1 MRIGWRVPGFLS
13 GLPLSLPAFLFGV
26 CALPSASWAQLA
38 PSPDAPPVSTAPAQN
53 QDDQS
58 VATFKLQVNLVDMF
72 FTVKDKQGNLVPH
85 LTKDDCTVSEDKEPQ
100 KLKSFVAET
109 HQPLTL
115 GILLDTSGSQQR
127 VLPLEQDVGGQF
139 LERVLKKQDEAF
151 LLSFDVNVDLL
162 QDYTNSSRLLSRAMA
177 KAEINT
183 AGGNGAA
190 GIPGA
195 GGGTI
200 PTVGAPKGTLL
211 YDAVYLASN
220 EKMNQETG
228 RKAMILLTDGEDEG
242 SVHKIQEAIAAA
254 QKSNVIVYTIL
265 IADRVFYGGFG
276 YSGYS
281 AMKKLTEETGGRLID
296 VGNNGKKLEAAFQQI
311 EDELR
316 TQYVATYTPS
326 NTKLDGTFRH
336 VTVECKGDGMKV
348 QVRKGYFALPP
359 QE

>member
-1 MRIGWRVPGFLS
+1 MRSWLGLAALLV
-13 GLPLSLPAFLFGV
+13 GLPAV
-26 CALPSASWAQLA
+26 SATGWAQLA
-38 PSPDAPPVSTAPAQN
+38 PSPDAPPVSTAPAQPE
-53 QDDQS
+53 DDQS

-85 LTKDDCTVSEDKEPQ
+85 LTQDDCTVFEDKQPQ
-100 KLKSFVAET
+100 KLKTFVAET
-109 HQPLTL
+109 HQPITL
-115 GILLDTSGSQQR
+115 GILLDTSGSQMR
-127 VLPLEQDVGGQF
+127 VLPLEQDVGSQF
-139 LERVLKKQDEAF
+139 LERVLTKKDEAF

-162 QDYTNSSRLLSRAMA
+162 QDYTNSPRLLSRAMS

-183 AGGNGAA
+183 AGGGGG

-200 PTVGAPKGTLL
+200 PSIGAPKGTVL

-220 EKMNQETG
+220 EKMNQEAG

-242 SVHKIQEAIAAA
+242 SVHKIQDAISAA

-265 IADRVFYGGFG
+265 IADRGFYGGFG

-296 VGNNGKKLEAAFQQI
+296 VGNNGKKLEDAFQQI

-316 TQYVATYTPS
+316 TQYVATYTPQ
-326 NTKLDGTFRH
+326 NTKLDGSFRH

-359 QE
+359 AQ

>member
-1 MRIGWRVPGFLS
+1 MTSMRVRLGVAVLFF
-13 GLPLSLPAFLFGV
+13 GLPGLS
-26 CALPSASWAQLA
+26 ALGWAQLA
-38 PSPDAPPVSTAPAQN
+38 PSPDAPPVSNAPAPSP
-53 QDDQS
+53 DEQS
-58 VATFKLQVNLVDMF
+58 VATFKVNVNLVDVF

-85 LTKDDCTVSEDKEPQ
+85 LNKGDCTITEDKVPQ
-100 KLKSFVAET
+100 KLKNFVAET
-109 HQPLTL
+109 NQPLTL
-115 GILLDTSGSQQR
+115 GILLDTSGSQTR

-139 LERVLKKQDEAF
+139 LSRVLRQKDEAF
-151 LLSFDVNVDLL
+151 LISFDVNVDML
-162 QDYTNSSRLLSRAMA
+162 QDFTNSPRLLSRAMS
-177 KAEINT
+177 KAQINT

-200 PTVGAPKGTLL
+200 PTMGTPKGTVL

-220 EKMNQETG
+220 EKLNQETG
-228 RKAMILLTDGEDEG
+228 RKAMVLLTDGEDEG
-242 SVHKIQEAIAAA
+242 SDHKIQDAIAAA
-254 QKSNVIVYTIL
+254 QKSNALAYVIL
-265 IADRVFYGGFG
+265 IADRGFYGGFG

-296 VGNNGKKLEAAFQQI
+296 VGNNGKKLEDAFQQI

-316 TQYVATYTPS
+316 TQYVASYTPL

-336 VTVECKGDGMKV
+336 LAVTCGDGMKV

>member
-1 MRIGWRVPGFLS
+1 MRSWLGIAALLIGLS
-13 GLPLSLPAFLFGV
+13 AVSGTG
-26 CALPSASWAQLA
+26 WAQLA
-38 PSPDAPPVSTAPAQN
+38 PSPDAPPVSTAPAQPE
-53 QDDQS
+53 DDQS

-85 LTKDDCTVSEDKEPQ
+85 LTQGDCTVSEDKVPQ
-100 KLKSFVAET
+100 KLKTFVAET

-115 GILLDTSGSQQR
+115 GILLDTSGSQYR
-127 VLPLEQDVGGQF
+127 VLPLEQQVGGEF
-139 LERVLKKQDEAF
+139 LERVLQKKDEAF

-162 QDYTNSSRLLSRAMA
+162 QDFTNSARMLSHAMD
-177 KAEINT
+177 KAQINT
-183 AGGNGAA
+183 AGGGGG

-200 PTVGAPKGTLL
+200 PSIGQPKGTVL

-220 EKMNQETG
+220 EKMNQESG

-242 SVHKIQEAIAAA
+242 SEHKIQEAIAAA

-265 IADRVFYGGFG
+265 IADRGFYGGFG

-281 AMKKLTEETGGRLID
+281 AMRKLTEETGGRLID
-296 VGNNGKKLEAAFQQI
+296 VGNNGKKLEDAFQQI

-326 NTKLDGTFRH
+326 NLKLDGTFRH
-336 VTVECKGDGMKV
+336 VTVECKDGMKV

-359 QE
+359 AQ

>member
-1 MRIGWRVPGFLS
+1 MRVRLRVAAILL
-13 GLPLSLPAFLFGV
+13 GLPGLSTAG
-26 CALPSASWAQLA
+26 WAQLA
-38 PSPDAPPVSTAPAQN
+38 PSPDAPPVSTAPAPAPEEE
-53 QDDQS
+53 S
-58 VATFKLQVNLVDMF
+58 VATFKLNVNLVDVF

-109 HQPLTL
+109 QQPITL
-115 GILLDTSGSQQR
+115 GILLDTSGSQYR
-127 VLPLEQDVGGQF
+127 VLPLEQEVGSQF
-139 LERVLKKQDEAF
+139 LERVLRQKDEAF
-151 LLSFDVNVDLL
+151 LLSFDVDVDLL
-162 QDYTNSSRLLSRAMA
+162 QDYTNSPRLLSRAMN

-195 GGGTI
+195 GGGTV
-200 PTVGAPKGTLL
+200 PTVGDPKGTLL

-242 SVHKIQEAIAAA
+242 SRHKIQEAIAAA
-254 QKSNVIVYTIL
+254 QKSNVLVYVIL
-265 IADRVFYGGFG
+265 IADRQFYGYSPFG
-276 YSGYS
+276 YSGFS
-281 AMKKLTEETGGRLID
+281 AMKKMTEETGGRLID

-316 TQYVATYTPS
+316 TEYVASYTPS
-326 NTKLDGTFRH
+326 NMKLDGSFRRLG
-336 VTVECKGDGMKV
+336 VECRGDGMKV
-348 QVRKGYFALPP
+348 QVRKGYYAAPP
-359 QE
+359 QN